1 RLQPKEDSRLR
12 RRAAG
17 SAGEGRGDVGSDD
30 NLLGRFFRRHL
41 LSGRRGGAW
50 RRLQQTAMLDDFFD
64 LRTVEGLVLKQ
75 RFGNDFELGAI
86 GKQRLLRFLI
96 SFVEQP

>member
-1 RLQPKEDSRLR
+1 MQLPVKITYRGLEKTDKIDNLLQLKEDSRLR
-12 RRAAG
+12 RRAAE

-75 RFGNDFELGAI
+75 RFGND
-86 GKQRLLRFLI
+86 
-96 SFVEQP
+96 